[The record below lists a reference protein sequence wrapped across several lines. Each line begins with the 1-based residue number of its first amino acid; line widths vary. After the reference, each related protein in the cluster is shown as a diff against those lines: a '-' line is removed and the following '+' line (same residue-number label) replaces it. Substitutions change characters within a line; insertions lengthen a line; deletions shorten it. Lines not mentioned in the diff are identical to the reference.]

1 MGYISIEV
9 WSMWNCKSSR
19 IFLALIFP
27 GLHWQTLVRYQVS
40 SKILT
45 VSSKSLSKLMA
56 RHNTVSYVDT
66 ESSPLHLL
74 IIFIY
79 YKKLNFFF
87 VESFLRY
94 GHIKKDFEKSNLCVS
109 D

>member
-1 MGYISIEV
+1 
-9 WSMWNCKSSR
+9 
-19 IFLALIFP
+19 
-27 GLHWQTLVRYQVS
+27 
-40 SKILT
+40 
-45 VSSKSLSKLMA
+45 MA

-66 ESSPLHLL
+66 DSSPLHLL